1 MPLLAEAVDLKG
13 KSVLDVGCGTGAWT
27 GAFQSYKPKSLT
39 GIDFSSR
46 MLIKAEDKYKDIDF
60 QLMNAEKMRDFKD
73 NQFDIVTASYV
84 FHGMKIEERSKI
96 LLEMKRIA
104 SSAVVIHDFYGKTE
118 LFIRILEFFERSDYK
133 LFKKNFIN
141 EIKKEFEYFKLID
154 TFHATAF
161 YIGLL
166 N

>member
-1 MPLLAEAVDLKG
+1 
-13 KSVLDVGCGTGAWT
+13 
-27 GAFQSYKPKSLT
+27 
-39 GIDFSSR
+39 
-46 MLIKAEDKYKDIDF
+46 
-60 QLMNAEKMRDFKD
+60 
-73 NQFDIVTASYV
+73 
-84 FHGMKIEERSKI
+84 MKIEERSKI

-104 SSAVVIHDFYGKTE
+104 SSAVIIHDFYGKTE